1 MVVTPMSWVTFLE
14 ADADCSPLSNRSSV
28 AVIERSM
35 SLLLA
40 GYDLWT
46 NRSALPMIGRLQ
58 DVHAGRLCPAKPS
71 TV

>member
-1 MVVTPMSWVTFLE
+1 VTPMSWVTFLE

-46 NRSALPMIGRLQ
+46 NRSAAPMIWPA
-58 DVHAGRLCPAKPS
+58 AGCSRRQALPG
-71 TV
+71 